1 MQKPLVQKAYQA
13 AQSKLSAIIDNF
25 QSDKMRLLKKDC
37 VTLYAADIRYNNA
50 LVGSIRLY
58 NGKKGI
64 EYEITLV

>member
-1 MQKPLVQKAYQA
+1 MEKPLSLKAYQA

-25 QSDKMRLLKKDC
+25 NADKMRLLKKDC

-50 LVGSIRLY
+50 LVGSIRLF

-64 EYEITLV
+64 EYEISIV